1 MSRSSLYATSHRT
14 PEFGCSYPWSS
25 SSSEVRST
33 RGVSEFAVFGRGTP
47 APIDAP
53 KKLVV
58 RGLYQ
63 YTRNPM
69 YIGVLTIILGW
80 AALYQTLRIV
90 LYALCVGLSFHCFI
104 VFYEEP

>member
-1 MSRSSLYATSHRT
+1 MGFCR
-14 PEFGCSYPWSS
+14 
-25 SSSEVRST
+25 V
-33 RGVSEFAVFGRGTP
+33 GRGTP

-69 YIGVLTIILGW
+69 YLGVLTTILGW
-80 AALYQTLRIV
+80 AVLYKAPRLV
-90 LYALCVGLSFHCFI
+90 LYALCVGLSFQCFI
-104 VFYEEP
+104 VFCEEPHLQTVFGSSYEEYRARVGRVFPRR